1 MTLLSVAGWTVE
13 IGMLLLSFYALGMPI
28 EIGNA
33 LYVLVGINSA
43 IAIPGPPAN
52 LGTFEAGAVAALL
65 LQGVDQSSALAFALV
80 FHMLHV
86 IPVAIVSTIV

>member
-1 MTLLSVAGWTVE
+1 
-13 IGMLLLSFYALGMPI
+13 MLLLSFYALGLPL
-28 EIGNA
+28 EISNA

-52 LGTFEAGAVAALL
+52 LGTFEVGAAAALM
-65 LQGVDQSSALAFALV
+65 LQGVDQTSALAFALV

-86 IPVAIVSTIV
+86 IPVALVSTIVYLVRGAGEIPLSDK